1 MDAGGFLVSGLPGK
15 DAIAVDWEKVLSRLS
30 VPGIALLLVG
40 AVLCVQATRLCR
52 FVLRD
57 RGERA
62 VLPVRIAGLVLAL
75 LGALI
80 LLDVFPGL

>member
-1 MDAGGFLVSGLPGK
+1 M
-15 DAIAVDWEKVLSRLS
+15 DWEKVLSRLS
-30 VPGIALLLVG
+30 VPGITLLLAG
-40 AVLCVQATRLCR
+40 AVLCAQATRLCR

-62 VLPVRIAGLVLAL
+62 VLPVKIVGLVMAL
-75 LGALI
+75 LGAMI

>member
-1 MDAGGFLVSGLPGK
+1 MVSGLPGK

-30 VPGIALLLVG
+30 VPGITLLLAGV
-40 AVLCVQATRLCR
+40 VLCAQATRLCR

-62 VLPVRIAGLVLAL
+62 VLPVKIVGLVMAL
-75 LGALI
+75 LGAMI

>member
-1 MDAGGFLVSGLPGK
+1 MGKGAFAAERAGHYT
-15 DAIAVDWEKVLSRLS
+15 AA
-30 VPGIALLLVG
+30 VG

-52 FVLRD
+52 FVLHD